1 MDSLIQTYNNIMAQL
16 VNLPADIDA
25 AQAALDDATMRR
37 AGWKSGLDTREGQ
50 LKSQAT
56 GKNADERAAALA
68 ELQATDSVYRR
79 SFTEL
84 QESDA
89 EVKALT
95 REVDGLTRRFTAVG
109 YQCRLHAALLTCLG
123 SAGVPVPS
131 DLTNNI
137 DVVFPRPTDHV
148 NGNGHDIYPN
158 DVAGPA
164 DAADLGL

>member
-16 VNLPADIDA
+16 VNLPADIDSAQRDLDA
-25 AQAALDDATMRR
+25 AIHERSVCKSALDA
-37 AGWKSGLDTREGQ
+37 REGEMKT
-50 LKSQAT
+50 LAT

-68 ELQATDSVYRR
+68 KLQMTDDRYRRTLAELQS
-79 SFTEL
+79 
-84 QESDA
+84 A
-89 EVKALT
+89 EADVRVLT
-95 REVDGLTRRFTAVG
+95 RGVDSLNRRFTAVG
-109 YQCRLHAALLTCLG
+109 YQCRLHAALLTYLG

-131 DLTNNI
+131 DVTNNI

-148 NGNGHDIYPN
+148 NGNGHGIDPN